1 MALCFWK
8 GHPYNR
14 WIFLSSIMP
23 IPWWVLL
30 FVGYRSS
37 GYVVSEKALISE
49 LPHLQV
55 INQILTC
62 CIRHFWTI
70 FCWFPNFN
78 EKCRQ
83 ELDSIRAN
91 SIFPCLS
98 CLLPNLSKN
107 SLLQKVME
115 LICGQCNAVVK
126 VGALFALWV
135 QTKQNDKGLGLLYSL
150 TTWLLY
156 FSAQYNFL
164 ANIDTKAV
172 YAK

>member
-14 WIFLSSIMP
+14 WILLSSIMP

-62 CIRHFWTI
+62 CIGHFWTI

-83 ELDSIRAN
+83 ELDSMSAN

-98 CLLPNLSKN
+98 CLVPNLSKKKAYCKKLWN
-107 SLLQKVME
+107 SSAVSVMLLLKSVHCSHSESRQSRMIKGWACFILGYFILVPN
-115 LICGQCNAVVK
+115 IIS
-126 VGALFALWV
+126 W
-135 QTKQNDKGLGLLYSL
+135 QT
-150 TTWLLY
+150 
-156 FSAQYNFL
+156 
-164 ANIDTKAV
+164 IDTKAV
-172 YAK
+172 CAK